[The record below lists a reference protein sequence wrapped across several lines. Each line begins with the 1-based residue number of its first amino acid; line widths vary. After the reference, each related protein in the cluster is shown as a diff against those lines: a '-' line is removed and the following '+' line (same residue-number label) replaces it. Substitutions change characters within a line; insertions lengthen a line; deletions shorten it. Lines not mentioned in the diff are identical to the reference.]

1 MAAVQFGTV
10 TPGHAPSGLAIT
22 WLNAYRMRKTVA
34 CSVRT
39 ITKSGWTAWTTARQA
54 WCRFA
59 VQARAG
65 MIRIDANSLKN
76 QQLAID
82 ACIILKPSAVT
93 VTASRPRE
101 SSDVPPISKEISFN
115 AFYRS
120 AESWLSDIKRSAINP
135 FIYFNVHSIDSSASD
150 ELKNPRAALTLPGGD
165 LIVAIVKHDQNP
177 NSTHLTIPRRCPLWP
192 MWAKPL
198 VGLALPALKW
208 LLPMASNNHLCADI
222 FLSQYIDKCQEKML
236 YVVYPRAYR

>member
-1 MAAVQFGTV
+1 
-10 TPGHAPSGLAIT
+10 
-22 WLNAYRMRKTVA
+22 
-34 CSVRT
+34 
-39 ITKSGWTAWTTARQA
+39 
-54 WCRFA
+54 

-177 NSTHLTIPRRCPLWP
+177 NSTHLTIPVVVHYDRCGQNHSWGLPCLPSNDYYQWP
-192 MWAKPL
+192 ATIIFVFVYFYHNILINVKKKYYIL
-198 VGLALPALKW
+198 YIHRLIGNLKALK
-208 LLPMASNNHLCADI
+208 SKFN
-222 FLSQYIDKCQEKML
+222 CQIMRT
-236 YVVYPRAYR
+236 Y